1 MIASVTRSAGF
12 SLVELLAVTAIL
24 AVLAV
29 AMVPQFSTVNPQ
41 HLDYAAREIAESIR
55 FARNEALRRAEPQG
69 FDLELA
75 SQRIR
80 VFRTSPPG
88 DIGNPIFDV
97 RDPVSKRLYDVNLND
112 LDYAGVDALTRTSSY
127 RGECALQNRVYF
139 DRRGV
144 AWCSHPDN
152 VLVELQEIT
161 LTLGEHSRV
170 IRLEGITGRVTIQ

>member
-1 MIASVTRSAGF
+1 VIASVTRSTGF
-12 SLVELLAVTAIL
+12 SLVELLAVVAIL
-24 AVLAV
+24 AAL
-29 AMVPQFSTVNPQ
+29 AMVVAPQFSTVNPQ

-80 VFRTSPPG
+80 VFRTLPPG
-88 DIGNPIFDV
+88 DIGNPIYDV
-97 RDPVSKRLYDVNLND
+97 RDPVSKRLLDVNLND
-112 LDYAGVDALTRTSSY
+112 LEYASVDALTRTSSY
-127 RGECALQNRVYF
+127 RGDCAIQNRVYF

-152 VLVELQEIT
+152 VLIEQQDIT

-170 IRLEGITGRVTIQ
+170 IRLEGITGRITIL